1 MMRNILVLVILVES
15 AVRALAQQPSPPD
28 IKLFASSE
36 EVRKIVAEIK
46 AVRKNEPLIGRPLL
60 RLVPY
65 RANVEYMGGIAPA
78 AIHPKEAE
86 IFLVLEGSGTMVTG
100 GVLTDEKQSKSGTI
114 LGTGITGGTSR
125 EIAKGDML
133 IVPEGV
139 PHFISKINGELIL
152 MTLHVP
158 SPFEAG
164 R

>member
-1 MMRNILVLVILVES
+1 
-15 AVRALAQQPSPPD
+15 
-28 IKLFASSE
+28 
-36 EVRKIVAEIK
+36 
-46 AVRKNEPLIGRPLL
+46 
-60 RLVPY
+60 
-65 RANVEYMGGIAPA
+65 
-78 AIHPKEAE
+78 
-86 IFLVLEGSGTMVTG
+86 MVTG
-100 GVLTDEKQSKSGTI
+100 GALTDEKQGKSGTI

-125 EIAKGDML
+125 EIAKGDLL